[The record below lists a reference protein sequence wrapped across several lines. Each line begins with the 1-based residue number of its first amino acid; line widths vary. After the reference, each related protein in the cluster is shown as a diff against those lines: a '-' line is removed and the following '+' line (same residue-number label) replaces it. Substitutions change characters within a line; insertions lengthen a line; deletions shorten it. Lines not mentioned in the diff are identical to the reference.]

1 MTEADDIGL
10 SEAPFG
16 SALYAQALRLREATL
31 RKPLGLTLSAEE
43 LSDDAHRRHFCAVVN
58 GSVIGSVSF
67 KRLGAHTL
75 QLKQMA
81 VADGRQGE
89 GIGSRLLSYAE
100 AWARRHGYGMIIL
113 NARLGADAF
122 YKKHGYAIEG
132 EAFDENTIPHIR
144 MTKRTLG
151 GKRMSLE
158 VGEKAPSFTLPADGG
173 GKVTLKDLKGKKV
186 VLYFYPKDDTSGC
199 TAEAC
204 AFRDNLPDFSKV
216 KAAIV
221 GISRDSVASHDK
233 FKTKYKLPFPLVSDE
248 DGKVCEAYGTWVEK
262 SMYGRKYMGIDR
274 ATFLIDEK
282 GVIRGV
288 WRKVKVPGHA
298 EEVLKAAAAL
308 K

>member
-1 MTEADDIGL
+1 M
-10 SEAPFG
+10 
-16 SALYAQALRLREATL
+16 
-31 RKPLGLTLSAEE
+31 
-43 LSDDAHRRHFCAVVN
+43 
-58 GSVIGSVSF
+58 SF
-67 KRLGAHTL
+67 KTLGPHTL

-81 VADGRQGE
+81 VAKARQRE
-89 GIGSRLLSYAE
+89 GVGSRLLAFAE
-100 AWARRHGYGMIIL
+100 AWARRGGCGMIIL
-113 NARLGADAF
+113 NARVGVEEF
-122 YKKHGYAIEG
+122 YKRHGYAAEG
-132 EAFDENTIPHIR
+132 EPFDENTIPHIR

-158 VGEKAPSFTLPADGG
+158 VGDKAPSFTLPADGG
-173 GKVTLKDLKGKKV
+173 GKVALKDLKGKKI

-199 TAEAC
+199 TAESC
-204 AFRDNLPDFSKV
+204 AFRDNLPDFSKM

-221 GISRDSVASHDK
+221 GISRDSVASHEK
-233 FKTKYKLPFPLVSDE
+233 FKTKYKLPFPLASDE

-274 ATFLIDEK
+274 STFLIDEK
-282 GVIRGV
+282 GVIRGI